1 MKRFL
6 FLFTVIAALMNFTS
20 CSNNDDP
27 AGVDPNQPVE
37 IKVGGR
43 ALDVVASTRAPFDEI
58 TASNTLTAK
67 VMASETSSKY
77 GTADVLHDDFMN
89 FGAAA
94 VGFTDPKAFPHAT
107 TPVYLV
113 GLYPSTTWTAVA
125 GDNKTSFTFTG
136 TEDVM
141 ASNQVATVKNDVISN
156 THKSLTFHH
165 LLTRLNL
172 TVQAKDADARTA
184 WGEVESLKVVST
196 NDKVTVT
203 LGTGDATVTPPD
215 TIFAGGEKEFDFYNI
230 GTDTP
235 YCSSTSK
242 QTLPIV
248 GGNPAPTTQSYALVA
263 PQGDASAAEIV
274 YTIKV
279 KTTNHNTTE
288 RVVYVPLKIATNGA
302 NFANQSTA
310 GKKFEV
316 VLTFTAT
323 NIEATATVKPWTPG
337 GNGDVDV
344 D

>member
-27 AGVDPNQPVE
+27 TGVDPNQPVE

-77 GTADVLHDDFMN
+77 ATADVLHDDFMN

-94 VGFTDPKAFPHAT
+94 VGFTTPKAFPHAT
-107 TPVYLV
+107 NPVYLV

-125 GDNKTSFTFTG
+125 GDNETSFTFTG

-141 ASNQVATVKNDVISN
+141 ASTEVATVKDDVADN
-156 THKSLTFHH
+156 NHKSLTFHH

-172 TVQAKDADARTA
+172 TIKAKDASAVEA
-184 WGEVESLKVVST
+184 WGAVTSLQVVSPS
-196 NDKVTVT
+196 DVVMVE
-203 LGTGDATVTPPD
+203 LGTGSETPSSVAPTTD
-215 TIFAGGEKEFDFYNI
+215 FTGGNAADFTFCTI

-235 YCSSTSK
+235 FCSTGAPYVWPA
-242 QTLPIV
+242 T
-248 GGNPAPTTQSYALVA
+248 APTTAQSYALVA
-263 PQGDASAAEIV
+263 PQDNTATTPIK
-274 YTIKV
+274 YTIKIR
-279 KTTNHNTTE
+279 TE
-288 RVVYVPLKIATNGA
+288 KYDAQDRSVDVTLKVSTGGA
-302 NFANQSTA
+302 DFVGNTA

>member
-27 AGVDPNQPVE
+27 TGVDPNKPVE

-43 ALDVVASTRAPFDEI
+43 ALDVVASTRAPFDGVI
-58 TASNTLTAK
+58 ASGDALNAR
-67 VMASETSSKY
+67 VIASTTQNVYS
-77 GTADVLHDDFMN
+77 TPLHDNFMN

-94 VGFTDPKAFPHAT
+94 VGFTAPKAYPHALN
-107 TPVYLV
+107 PVYLV
-113 GLYPSTTWTAVA
+113 GLYPSTLWDATTTGA
-125 GDNKTSFTFTG
+125 DKISSTFTG
-136 TEDVM
+136 KEDVM

-184 WGEVESLKVVST
+184 WGQVESLKVVST

-215 TIFAGGEKEFDFYNI
+215 TLFAGGEKEFDFYNI
-230 GTDTP
+230 GADTP
-235 YCSSTSK
+235 YCSSSSK
-242 QTLPIV
+242 QTLPLV
-248 GGNPAPTTQSYALVA
+248 SDSPTTQSYALVA
-263 PQGDASAAEIV
+263 PQGDASATEIG

-279 KTTNHNTTE
+279 TTTNHNTTE
-288 RVVYVPLKIATNGA
+288 RVIYVPLKVTTNGV
-302 NFANQSTA
+302 NFANQSTI

-344 D
+344 N

>member
-27 AGVDPNQPVE
+27 TGVDPNQPVE

-141 ASNQVATVKNDVISN
+141 ASTEVATVKDDVADN
-156 THKSLTFHH
+156 NHKSLTFHH

-172 TVQAKDADARTA
+172 TIKAKDASAVAA
-184 WGEVESLKVVST
+184 WGAVTSLQVVSPS
-196 NDKVTVT
+196 DVVMVE
-203 LGTGDATVTPPD
+203 LGTGSETPSSVAPTTD
-215 TIFAGGEKEFDFYNI
+215 FTGGNAADFTFCTI

-235 YCSSTSK
+235 FCSTSAPYAWP
-242 QTLPIV
+242 TT
-248 GGNPAPTTQSYALVA
+248 APTEAQSYALVA
-263 PQGDASAAEIV
+263 PQNNTATSTPIV
-274 YTIKV
+274 YNIKIKTEKYATIDRTV
-279 KTTNHNTTE
+279 P
-288 RVVYVPLKIATNGA
+288 VPLKVSTGGA
-302 NFANQSTA
+302 DFVGNTA
-310 GKKFEV
+310 GQKFEV
-316 VLTFTAT
+316 VLTFTAS

-337 GNGDVDV
+337 GNGDVEV